1 MPNELARVRRDAGG
15 PLPQPSSAF
24 VPPPSPHRCLSST
37 TFRTREGGWREFGP
51 LPRRCANRQARDGN
65 GCETRW
71 GGGTRPHPH
80 PLGLKPPITRTH
92 HPWRVLISPTPAIR
106 MGNGYPSSNPHP
118 PRHVGITPHYEAS
131 PSTPPLLTVPSS
143 LPTQLPHRRY

>member
-1 MPNELARVRRDAGG
+1 VFDATPEDLCRSHPP
-15 PLPQPSSAF
+15 PLSLLHHRTVVSP
-24 VPPPSPHRCLSST
+24 PPPSEQGK
-37 TFRTREGGWREFGP
+37 EGGGS
-51 LPRRCANRQARDGN
+51 LARYPVAVLTARLGMATGVKPDG
-65 GCETRW
+65 